1 MASALEGI
9 QSYFGY
15 TNCEVPSPQEASKE
29 EPIVFDELEN
39 PVLLEQARKYPLRPP
54 CFENLLQPLRQAT
67 MVEPLEGLR
76 VDFGIGISQRMQ
88 VSSSWLLP
96 HGQGGSYDLTL
107 MYAGG
112 KMANPYDFV
121 SPNPFL
127 LARLNPGLGRQDA
140 KMIYKIKEHIEARLT
155 GNYLSSDPRESHVQ
169 LEVDYTGH
177 DYIAGAKF
185 GLGGE
190 FLSLNYIQSLTRS
203 LVCGVEVTGLRKP
216 RQMVALSYGGKYTY
230 GTTQFYAQYLQM
242 HEMVHIGSC
251 IRGNP
256 NITFTTELMY
266 SGMSREL
273 EFSLG
278 TSVRFVRAKFNAQ
291 MSGSGKL
298 VTSLQH
304 AVNPFLK
311 ISLHAEADF
320 VKQEQKFGLGV
331 LLGSG

>member
-121 SPNPFL
+121 SPNP
-127 LARLNPGLGRQDA
+127 PGASQSGPGQTGRQDDLQDKRAHRGQTHRQLPLQRPPRVTRAARSGLHRPRLHRRREIRPRRRVLVAELHPVAHQEPRVRRRGHWTA
-140 KMIYKIKEHIEARLT
+140 KAQTNGGTQLWGQVYLRDYSVLCPVFADARDGT
-155 GNYLSSDPRESHVQ
+155 Y
-169 LEVDYTGH
+169 
-177 DYIAGAKF
+177 
-185 GLGGE
+185 
-190 FLSLNYIQSLTRS
+190 
-203 LVCGVEVTGLRKP
+203 RK
-216 RQMVALSYGGKYTY
+216 
-230 GTTQFYAQYLQM
+230 
-242 HEMVHIGSC
+242 
-251 IRGNP
+251 
-256 NITFTTELMY
+256 
-266 SGMSREL
+266 
-273 EFSLG
+273 
-278 TSVRFVRAKFNAQ
+278 
-291 MSGSGKL
+291 
-298 VTSLQH
+298 
-304 AVNPFLK
+304 
-311 ISLHAEADF
+311 LH
-320 VKQEQKFGLGV
+320 
-331 LLGSG
+331 